1 MKSPNKE
8 ENPKKAEDTREKHDE
23 QADIPRKKKTT
34 RLRTVIIPDIFLEQF
49 QEAEAKV
56 EQHFASMEWDPE
68 NGRILIGGERYV
80 FIRASSLRIGFPQA
94 IASLLKL
101 DEGINNPLIVKLL
114 YEIAKSLGKADAKK
128 FHLSMGLD
136 DPIEKL
142 STGPVHFA
150 FTGWAKVAILP
161 ESHPSPDDDYY
172 LIYTHP
178 QSFEADSFLLSKTE
192 LSVIPVCVMNAGY
205 SAGWC
210 SESFDLDLDARE
222 ITCRAK
228 GDKECLFIMA
238 PKDKL
243 EQRVREYLEK
253 MK

>member
-1 MKSPNKE
+1 MVSPEPRESKEKQGNKKSTKL
-8 ENPKKAEDTREKHDE
+8 
-23 QADIPRKKKTT
+23 Q
-34 RLRTVIIPDIFLEQF
+34 TVIIPEELVEQF
-49 QEAEAKV
+49 QKAETKV
-56 EQHFASMEWDPE
+56 KQHFATIEWDPT

-94 IASLLKL
+94 IASLLEL
-101 DEGINNPLIVKLL
+101 DGGMNNPLIVKLI

-142 STGPVHFA
+142 STGPIHFA
-150 FTGWAKVAILP
+150 FTGWAKVDIMP
-161 ESHPSPDDDYY
+161 ESHPIPDGDYY

-178 QSFEADSFLLSKTE
+178 QSFEADSFILSKGET
-192 LSVIPVCVMNAGY
+192 SVIPICVMNAGY

-210 SESFDLDLDARE
+210 SESFGLDLDAQE

-243 EQRVREYLEK
+243 EQKVVEYLDAKKKKE
-253 MK
+253 

>member
-1 MKSPNKE
+1 MVSLEPRESKEKQGNKKSTKL
-8 ENPKKAEDTREKHDE
+8 
-23 QADIPRKKKTT
+23 Q
-34 RLRTVIIPDIFLEQF
+34 TVIIPEELVEQF
-49 QEAEAKV
+49 QKAETKV
-56 EQHFASMEWDPE
+56 NQHFATMEWDPT

-94 IASLLKL
+94 IASLLEL
-101 DEGINNPLIVKLL
+101 DGGINNPLIVKLL

-142 STGPVHFA
+142 STGPIHFA
-150 FTGWAKVAILP
+150 FTGWAKVDIMP
-161 ESHPSPDDDYY
+161 ESHPTPDEDYY
-172 LIYTHP
+172 LLYTHP
-178 QSFEADSFLLSKTE
+178 QSFEADSFILSKGET
-192 LSVIPVCVMNAGY
+192 SVTPICVMNAGY

-210 SESFDLDLDARE
+210 SESFSLDLDAQE

-243 EQRVREYLEK
+243 EQKVVEYLDAKKKE
-253 MK
+253 